1 MARELKRQILR
12 QAVDENLSAIEG
24 RRPTT
29 SSPRG
34 VLLSP
39 AGRHWPWVLALGLL
53 AVSLVALALLRPLT
67 DDRAARAVS
76 EPGAAAV
83 PEPGELADD
92 FTSQLRFPAPRP
104 IDPSVFPLE
113 IRTIVLDPGHGGE
126 DFGTTGGDLA
136 EKNLTLDIARRL
148 RDRLVE
154 GGFQVQLTRDEDR
167 LISLKERG
175 AIANRLAADLF
186 VSIHINWLS
195 TRQVRGIETYY
206 LGPTEDPRLIALA
219 RRENRRS
226 GFLLAEMRP
235 ILERLYTDIQQE
247 YSHDLA
253 SRVQRALFT
262 SLRRVNPELENRGV
276 KTAPFV
282 VLVSSEMPAILA
294 EVSCLS
300 NADEAELLARP
311 LYRDHIADALAR
323 GIKGFADDIH
333 QTEQQTEQ
341 KGS

>member
-1 MARELKRQILR
+1 MAQQLKRQILR
-12 QAVDENLSAIEG
+12 QAVDENVSAIEG
-24 RRPTT
+24 RPPEGPPRP
-29 SSPRG
+29 PRPSTLATRRSRWTW
-34 VLLSP
+34 LLL
-39 AGRHWPWVLALGLL
+39 LALPV
-53 AVSLVALALLRPLT
+53 VSLAAFALLRSPG
-67 DDRAARAVS
+67 DDTHPGEVTQPETASHQVAA
-76 EPGAAAV
+76 
-83 PEPGELADD
+83 PEPPGDD
-92 FTSQLRFPAPRP
+92 LTSQLRFPAPRP

-126 DFGTTGGDLA
+126 DFGTVGGGLS
-136 EKNLTLDIARRL
+136 EKDLTLDIAHRL
-148 RDRLVE
+148 RERLVE
-154 GGFQVQLTRDEDR
+154 NGFRVLLTREDDQ

-175 AIANRLAADLF
+175 AIANRLGADLF

-235 ILERLYTDIQQE
+235 ILERLFTDIQQE

-253 SRVQRALFT
+253 SRVQRSLFT

-300 NADEAELLARP
+300 NTEEAELLARP

-323 GIKGFADDIH
+323 GIEGFADDVH
-333 QTEQQTEQ
+333 QTEQ